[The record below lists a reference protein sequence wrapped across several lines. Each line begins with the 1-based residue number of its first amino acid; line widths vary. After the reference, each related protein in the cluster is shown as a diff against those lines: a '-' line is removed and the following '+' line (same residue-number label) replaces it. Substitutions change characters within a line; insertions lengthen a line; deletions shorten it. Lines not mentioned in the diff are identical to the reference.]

1 MSDVNAFGMQ
11 TDLKTLRE
19 VSPVA
24 VCVVCVLLCFLLF
37 PASERRV
44 REFYRSCIFYLP
56 IANNCRR
63 IECLIEV
70 FKQKSIGM

>member
-24 VCVVCVLLCFLLF
+24 VCVVCVLLCFLFVSLLVRDVF
-37 PASERRV
+37 ANFTDLVYFICQLPAIV
-44 REFYRSCIFYLP
+44 VAL
-56 IANNCRR
+56 N
-63 IECLIEV
+63 V
-70 FKQKSIGM
+70 